1 MLEVIALV
9 CALSAILLLCTLSV
23 IDLKHGLL
31 PNELVLG
38 LACTGLVFHICLMFH
53 FLSLQ
58 DMAIGAFIGGGI
70 LYVIRELANR
80 FYGEDT
86 LGLGDV
92 KLMAAGGVW
101 LGPSGILI
109 ALTAGAL
116 AGFVHGLFVAISAM
130 IKARVTS
137 DLSRFSI
144 PAGPGF
150 AVGLIG
156 AAFYEFVDWKTLLSP

>member
-1 MLEVIALV
+1 MLEIIGFLCLGGALALLV
-9 CALSAILLLCTLSV
+9 ALSL
-23 IDLKHGLL
+23 IDLRHGIL

-38 LACTGLVFHICLMFH
+38 LACTGLVFHTAFMFQY
-53 FLSLQ
+53 LDLQ
-58 DMAIGAFIGGGI
+58 DMMLGAFLGGGI
-70 LYVIRELANR
+70 LFVIRETANR

-101 LGPSGILI
+101 LGPEAILV
-109 ALTAGAL
+109 ALTLGAL
-116 AGFVHGLFVAISAM
+116 AGFLHGLFVAMRAM
-130 IKARVTS
+130 ARAGVRS

-150 AVGLIG
+150 AVGLVLG
-156 AAFYEFVDWKTLLSP
+156 AFYEFLDWQAWLGL

>member
-1 MLEVIALV
+1 MWGGALT
-9 CALSAILLLCTLSV
+9 LLCALSV

-38 LACTGLVFHICLMFH
+38 LACTGVVFHSAFMFH
-53 FLSLQ
+53 HVNLE

-70 LYVIRELANR
+70 LFLIREIANR
-80 FYGEDT
+80 VYQEDT

-101 LGPSGILI
+101 LGPEGILI
-109 ALTAGAL
+109 ALTLGAL
-116 AGFVHGLFVAISAM
+116 AGFLHGLFAAITSM
-130 IKARVTS
+130 ARAGVKS

-150 AVGLIG
+150 AVGLVL
-156 AAFYEFVDWKTLLSP
+156 AALYQFTGWQAWLGL

>member
-1 MLEVIALV
+1 MLEIIALV
-9 CALSAILLLCTLSV
+9 CALAAVVLLCTLST
-23 IDLKHGLL
+23 IDLKHGIL

-38 LACTGLVFHICLMFH
+38 LACTGLVFHICMMFH
-53 FLSLQ
+53 FLNLQ
-58 DMAIGAFIGGGI
+58 DMAVGAFIGGGI
-70 LYVIRELANR
+70 LYLIRELANR
-80 FYGEDT
+80 FYNEDT

-92 KLMAAGGVW
+92 KLMAAGGIW
-101 LGPSGILI
+101 LGPEGILI

-116 AGFVHGLFVAISAM
+116 AGFFHGLFVAISAM
-130 IKARVTS
+130 IKARVRS

-156 AAFYEFVDWKTLLSP
+156 TAFYQFVDWNALTLP